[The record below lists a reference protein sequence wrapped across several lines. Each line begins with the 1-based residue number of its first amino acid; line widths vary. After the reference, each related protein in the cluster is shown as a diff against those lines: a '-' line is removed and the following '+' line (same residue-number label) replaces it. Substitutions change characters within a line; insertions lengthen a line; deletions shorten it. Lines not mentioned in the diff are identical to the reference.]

1 MEQLF
6 YLLIPL
12 GLCLFYLGI
21 KYTIRFGRAKILY
34 EMPYVNKGGTFTL
47 ERAGTYGVWLSGKMF
62 TKAPIGEFGFNL
74 VDEVTGRTIPLVLS
88 IMRARVNSF
97 THSRMELYTFD
108 AGPGTYRLSITE
120 DPFVLDTVMKKV
132 GDKVIKGAVDY
143 NLFTIQIYTH
153 TSFVLRFISI
163 WMIALGLIIAVL
175 GGVLPNTLVWN
186 SRSFWLFYIMNKL
199 SEKWNTE
206 RGVLS

>member
-21 KYTIRFGRAKILY
+21 KNTIRFGRAKMLY
-34 EMPYVNKGGTFTL
+34 EMPYVNKEGTFTL
-47 ERAGTYGVWLSGKMF
+47 ERAGTYGLWLSGKMF

-74 VDEVTGRTIPLVLS
+74 VDEKTGRTIPLFLS
-88 IMRARVNSF
+88 IMRARVNGI
-97 THSRMELYTFD
+97 THSRMEFTFD
-108 AGPGTYRLSITE
+108 ASPGTYRLSVTE
-120 DPFVLDTVMKKV
+120 DPFVLDAVMKKV
-132 GDKVIKGAVDY
+132 GDKVIKDDIDY
-143 NLFTIQIYTH
+143 NQFTIQIYTH

-175 GGVLPNTLVWN
+175 GGVLPNTLV
-186 SRSFWLFYIMNKL
+186 
-199 SEKWNTE
+199 
-206 RGVLS
+206 

>member
-21 KYTIRFGRAKILY
+21 KYTIRFSRAKMLY
-34 EMPYVNKGGTFTL
+34 EMPYVNKEGTFTL
-47 ERAGTYGVWLSGKMF
+47 ERAGTYGLWLSGKMF

-74 VDEVTGRTIPLVLS
+74 VDEKTERIIPLFLS
-88 IMRARVNSF
+88 IMRARVNGI

-108 AGPGTYRLSITE
+108 ASPGTYRLSVTE
-120 DPFVLDTVMKKV
+120 DPFVLDAVMKKV
-132 GDKVIKGAVDY
+132 GDKVIKGAIDY
-143 NLFTIQIYTH
+143 NQFTIQIYTH
-153 TSFVLRFISI
+153 ASFVLRFISI

-175 GGVLPNTLVWN
+175 GGVLPNTLV
-186 SRSFWLFYIMNKL
+186 
-199 SEKWNTE
+199 
-206 RGVLS
+206 

>member
-21 KYTIRFGRAKILY
+21 KYTIRFGRAKMLY
-34 EMPYVNKGGTFTL
+34 EMPYINKEGTFTL

-74 VDEVTGRTIPLVLS
+74 VDETTGRTIPLFLS
-88 IMRARVNSF
+88 VMRARVNSF
-97 THSRMELYTFD
+97 AHSRMELYTFD

-175 GGVLPNTLVWN
+175 GGVLPNTLV
-186 SRSFWLFYIMNKL
+186 
-199 SEKWNTE
+199 
-206 RGVLS
+206 

>member
-21 KYTIRFGRAKILY
+21 KYTIRFGKAKMLY
-34 EMPYVNKGGTFTL
+34 EMPYVNKEGTFTL
-47 ERAGTYGVWLSGKMF
+47 ERSGTYGLWLSGKMF

-74 VDEVTGRTIPLVLS
+74 VDEKTGRTIPLFLS
-88 IMRARVNSF
+88 IMRARVNGI

-108 AGPGTYRLSITE
+108 ASPGTYRLSVTE
-120 DPFVLDTVMKKV
+120 DPFVLDAVMKKV
-132 GDKVIKGAVDY
+132 GDKVIKGAIDY
-143 NLFTIQIYTH
+143 NQFTIQIYTH

-175 GGVLPNTLVWN
+175 GGVLPNIQCEIVD
-186 SRSFWLFYIMNKL
+186 SFGYFI
-199 SEKWNTE
+199 
-206 RGVLS
+206 